1 MREREKKREREC
13 VCVLTV
19 HVNCNLL
26 FSLVVH
32 IILFVCLFYFA
43 YIHMCYH
50 SSNINVKKVLK
61 EVKIDILNERD
72 VNLT

>member
-1 MREREKKREREC
+1 MCVREREKKRERES
-13 VCVLTV
+13 VLTV

-50 SSNINVKKVLK
+50 SSNINVKKS
-61 EVKIDILNERD
+61 VKGS
-72 VNLT
+72 